1 MSENIK
7 KVKAADILAY
17 AANPKNKILFE
28 ITDDGDLYP
37 ILDSVPIDVDPDT
50 YKCSLSMA
58 YYSYRM
64 DDATHGI
71 SAGDC
76 EFEILGVR
84 FSTPSDTHDG
94 FSTDGNEIDYGDM
107 DKDEFWEK
115 LQALIDIPLC
125 DGTGDEYEFDENRV
139 SDQDLIDAMECD
151 CSVFAIDKDG
161 DVCAFDD
168 ESDIPGYEDD
178 DYDEDDEDDDE
189 DDEEEEYRII
199 DQDEAFQI
207 LVKERHN
214 LEFELLC

>member
-1 MSENIK
+1 MSEKIK
-7 KVKAADILAY
+7 KVKAADILAF
-17 AANPKNKILFE
+17 AAKHNNKIHFK
-28 ITDDGDLYP
+28 ITNDEDLYP
-37 ILDSVPIDVDPDT
+37 ILDSVPVEVDPDT
-50 YKCSLSMA
+50 HKCSLSMG

-71 SAGDC
+71 YAGDC

-84 FSTPSDTHDG
+84 FSTPYDSHDS
-94 FSTDGNEIDYGDM
+94 FSTDGNEIDYGEM
-107 DKDEFWEK
+107 DEDEFWEE
-115 LQALIDIPLC
+115 LQNLINIPLY

-139 SDQDLIDAMECD
+139 SDQDLIDVMECD

-168 ESDIPGYEDD
+168 ESEILGYESG
-178 DYDEDDEDDDE
+178 EDAG
-189 DDEEEEYRII
+189 YKFI

-207 LVKERHN
+207 LVKERPD